1 MKGAM
6 PDPSILS
13 VTGLSRRYGGVIA
26 VNDISFAVRK
36 GSITALIGPNGA
48 GKTTALNAIAGLI
61 LPTTGEI
68 RFEDR
73 DITRQRADQICRLG
87 LGRTFQ
93 TPQIFRSMSLRDNV
107 FVGATPLG
115 RTTLID
121 AAFASPRL
129 RREEKELLTQSDECL
144 RLVGLSAQ
152 GDQPIAGLSFGPIRL
167 AEVARALASRPKL
180 ILMDEPASG
189 LSRAEAQTL
198 RSLLFHIKAL
208 GVTIL
213 LVEHNMPLVMSTA
226 DHVLVLDK
234 GRMLATGTPDDIK
247 ADVRVRKAYL
257 GTVE

>member
-1 MKGAM
+1 MLEVSGIKAGYGPADVLQGITM
-6 PDPSILS
+6 SIAAKEIVAILGS
-13 VTGLSRRYGGVIA
+13 NGVGKSTLNNVISGIIKPRGG
-26 VNDISFAVRK
+26 S
-36 GSITALIGPNGA
+36 
-48 GKTTALNAIAGLI
+48 
-61 LPTTGEI
+61 I
-68 RFEDR
+68 RFENR

-115 RTTLID
+115 RTTLSD

-129 RREEKELLTQSDECL
+129 RREERELLAQSDECL

-152 GDQPIAGLSFGPIRL
+152 GDQPIAGLSFGQIRL

-189 LSRAEAQTL
+189 LSRAEAQSL

-234 GRMLATGTPDDIK
+234 GWMLATGTPDDIK